1 MVAPP
6 ARYSAIMFPVPPI
19 SAGKSANLGKPSCC
33 RSGLFLMLA
42 VVASVSLLG
51 TRGSAVEV
59 DDMALLV
66 TVLGPL
72 LILLQILL
80 LVIVVAAVV
89 QPALDA
95 STEKA
100 RDERVDQI
108 RALAILTIILE
119 SFMAEVLCHKL
130 VFVYRT

>member
-1 MVAPP
+1 M
-6 ARYSAIMFPVPPI
+6 
-19 SAGKSANLGKPSCC
+19 
-33 RSGLFLMLA
+33 
-42 VVASVSLLG
+42 
-51 TRGSAVEV
+51 EV